1 MESTKEH
8 SSGSPFQ
15 QKEIGRRIKNKKK
28 ACLGGAVLHMQATRS
43 NPLHTARVLMTLTTG
58 WNKENRE
65 ELVAKVHGQE
75 GTLTTHGD
83 YLLWAVT

>member
-8 SSGSPFQ
+8 GSGSVST
-15 QKEIGRRIKNKKK
+15 KGNWKKKLKNKKK